1 MKFNPRNSK
10 YNILEV
16 DMLQL
21 GQSSF
26 IGAQVEDKSYVIER
40 DQERFHEEAWYLWP
54 MWPHRVLLYRQWPGA
69 NGETELRFHVK
80 SFVIFPSAIR
90 QLGVLASQE

>member
-1 MKFNPRNSK
+1 MKFKPRNSK

-21 GQSSF
+21 GWSSF

-40 DQERFHEEAWYLWP
+40 DQERFHEEAWHLWH
-54 MWPHRVLLYRQWPGA
+54 MWPHRVLFYRNSG
-69 NGETELRFHVK
+69 
-80 SFVIFPSAIR
+80 
-90 QLGVLASQE
+90 QEPVEKQN